1 MGPGR
6 GSDQHVLETD
16 RRTTLFESG
25 EEVSRVTSLVLAE
38 GKEVAFG
45 GEIVLITRRG
55 KPMAKMVPVV
65 GAGEEGYLDNGGG
78 WLADDDPFFAAI
90 DEIVAGRSRHVPRVL
105 RARAQEETGDSGV

>member
-38 GKEVAFG
+38 GKDFHPRKDDLDFLRFEERLAALAANGPNRSG
-45 GEIVLITRRG
+45 GFFDPQPGFRGWAVVL
-55 KPMAKMVPVV
+55 
-65 GAGEEGYLDNGGG
+65 
-78 WLADDDPFFAAI
+78 LAP
-90 DEIVAGRSRHVPRVL
+90 
-105 RARAQEETGDSGV
+105 GVDV